1 MVGHNTIFI
10 FAIFVSESV
19 TWCMFVYLLLAA
31 FQAQASKNF
40 KNHFF
45 AKLWIPQMGYSM
57 IMPGRYI
64 CMSVVR
70 QKSLE
75 QIHNNKQLFP
85 FTLFMADRCYIY
97 SCMLSEKL
105 IKITIIQKFTFK
117 YIELSWMLQ
126 PKKPH
131 SYKC

>member
-1 MVGHNTIFI
+1 MVYVCLSTSSSFSGTSIKKLQK
-10 FAIFVSESV
+10 S
-19 TWCMFVYLLLAA
+19 
-31 FQAQASKNF
+31 
-40 KNHFF
+40 FF
-45 AKLWIPQMGYSM
+45 CE
-57 IMPGRYI
+57 IMNSSDGLFHDHGRYI

-117 YIELSWMLQ
+117 
-126 PKKPH
+126 
-131 SYKC
+131 